1 MSPIMHIERIITH
14 DGSFHADEVMA
25 IALIFEH
32 LGERPVS
39 RTRQISDA
47 EFADPAVWVI
57 DVGRRFDPASAC
69 FDHHQDASLAAS
81 CCLMADHLRQAGL
94 MTPALHEEMGSML
107 HVISDMDCHGNG
119 DYNGI
124 QFSWV
129 IRMLGN
135 LEDGFDRAI
144 DLCRCVIRAARQ
156 TVADQAASKS
166 IWDAGVDIAP
176 RARTCSDYPVLW
188 KRYATHHLLIYPD
201 KDMWYVVT
209 YDSRIL
215 PLESTGRERF
225 MHNSRFTAGFDT
237 REAAEDCARATL
249 AAAEKQLPRSS

>member
-1 MSPIMHIERIITH
+1 MHIERIITH

-47 EFADPAVWVI
+47 EFEDPALWVI

-81 CCLMADHLRQAGL
+81 CCLMADHLRQAGI
-94 MTPALHEEMGSML
+94 MTPALHEEMGSIL

-144 DLCRCVIRAARQ
+144 ELSRCVIRAARQ

-176 RARTCSDYPVLW
+176 RARCCNDYPVLW
-188 KRYATHHLLIYPD
+188 KRYASHNLLIYPD

-225 MHNSRFTAGFDT
+225 MHNSRFTAGFET

-249 AAAEKQLPRSS
+249 AAAEKQLPRSC

>member
-1 MSPIMHIERIITH
+1 MHIDRIITH

-32 LGERPVS
+32 IGERPVS
-39 RTRQISDA
+39 RTRQISEG
-47 EFADPAVWVI
+47 EFSDPAVWVI
-57 DVGRRFDPASAC
+57 DVGRRFDVNLSC
-69 FDHHQDASLAAS
+69 FDHHQDAVLPAS
-81 CCLMADHLRQAGL
+81 CCLLADHLRNEGL
-94 MTPALHEEMGSML
+94 MPPALHEEMGSIL
-107 HVISDMDCHGNG
+107 HVVSDMDRHGNG

-135 LEDGFDRAI
+135 LDDGFERAI
-144 DLCRCVIRAARQ
+144 DLCRCVIKAARQ
-156 TVADQAASKS
+156 TVADQAASKD

-176 RARTCSDYPVLW
+176 RARCCNDYPVLW
-188 KRYATHHLLIYPD
+188 KRYATHSLLIYPD

-215 PLESTGRERF
+215 PLESTGKERF
-225 MHNSRFTAGFDT
+225 MHNSRFTAGFDLREDAEACAIAT
-237 REAAEDCARATL
+237 LEAAERNAT
-249 AAAEKQLPRSS
+249 KPS

>member
-1 MSPIMHIERIITH
+1 MHIERIITH

-32 LGERPVS
+32 LGARPVS
-39 RTRQISDA
+39 RTRQISEA
-47 EFADPAVWVI
+47 EFEDPAVWVI
-57 DVGRRFDPASAC
+57 DVGRRFDPSRAC

-81 CCLMADHLRQAGL
+81 CCLLADHLRQVGL
-94 MTPALHEEMGSML
+94 MPPALHEEMGSIL
-107 HVISDMDCHGNG
+107 HVVSDMDRHGNG

-135 LEDGFDRAI
+135 LEDGFDKAI
-144 DLCRCVIRAARQ
+144 DLCRCVIQAARQ

-176 RARTCSDYPVLW
+176 RARCCSDYPVLW
-188 KRYATHHLLIYPD
+188 KRYATHNLLIYPD

-209 YDSRIL
+209 YDSRVL

-225 MHNSRFTAGFDT
+225 MHNSRFTAGFET

-249 AAAEKQLPRSS
+249 AAAEKQLPRTS

>member
-1 MSPIMHIERIITH
+1 MHIERIITH

-47 EFADPAVWVI
+47 EFEDPAICVI

-81 CCLMADHLRQAGL
+81 CCLMADHLRQVGL
-94 MTPALHEEMGSML
+94 MPPALHEEMGSML
-107 HVISDMDCHGNG
+107 HVVSDMDRHGNG

-135 LEDGFDRAI
+135 LEDGFDKAI
-144 DLCRCVIRAARQ
+144 ELCRCVIQAARQ
-156 TVADQAASKS
+156 TVADQDASKS

-176 RARTCSDYPVLW
+176 RARCCSDYPVLW
-188 KRYATHHLLIYPD
+188 KRYATHNLLIYPD

-209 YDSRIL
+209 FDSRVL

-249 AAAEKQLPRSS
+249 AAAERQLPRTS